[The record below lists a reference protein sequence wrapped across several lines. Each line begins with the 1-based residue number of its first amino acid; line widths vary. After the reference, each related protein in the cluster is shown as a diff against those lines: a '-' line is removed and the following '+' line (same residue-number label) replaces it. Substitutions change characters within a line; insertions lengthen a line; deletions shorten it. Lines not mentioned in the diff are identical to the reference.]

1 MKTINARQVMTLS
14 LQLQGRHS
22 RLDVEQ
28 DVFTWIP
35 RGRAQK
41 QIDVAVEQPTP
52 KDFDGQGVWANQFL
66 DETFNYHRNQFHP
79 SIARIPAQ

>member
-1 MKTINARQVMTLS
+1 MRMSMKTINARQVMTLR

-35 RGRAQK
+35 CRRAQVGT
-41 QIDVAVEQPTP
+41 QIDVTVEQSHLVSPTP
-52 KDFDGQGVWANQFL
+52 KHFDGQGVWANQFL
-66 DETFNYHRNQFHP
+66 D
-79 SIARIPAQ
+79 